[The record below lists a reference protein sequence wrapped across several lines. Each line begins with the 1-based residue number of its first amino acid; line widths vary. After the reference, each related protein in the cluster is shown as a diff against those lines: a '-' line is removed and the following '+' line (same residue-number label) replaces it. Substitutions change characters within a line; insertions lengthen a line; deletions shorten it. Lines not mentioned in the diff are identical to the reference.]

1 MILLSVTIFKII
13 LKRKNTWELLSLIL
27 MSVKLLYNLSFI
39 DQFV

>member
-1 MILLSVTIFKII
+1 MILLSLTIFKII
-13 LKRKNTWELLSLIL
+13 LKRKNTRELLSLIL